1 MEIKKI
7 SSNNNDNDISMDK
20 AYADLY
26 NSLGV
31 EPGLLNKTTIGKSL
45 AKKYRVDD
53 SFDAKVYALKC
64 LYGINQNDTSDEKI
78 TIENNSPFH
87 GHDITIPDQSDI
99 DHTLS
104 DVIRMRQLD
113 DHLTTDEVIKEISK
127 YLEQYAPNYYIKKFL
142 N

>member
-1 MEIKKI
+1 MEIKPI
-7 SSNNNDNDISMDK
+7 SSNNNDIDISIDK
-20 AYADLY
+20 AYTDLY

-45 AKKYRVDD
+45 IKKYRVND

-87 GHDITIPDQSDI
+87 GHDIMPVQSDI

-104 DVIRMRQLD
+104 DFIRMRQLD
-113 DHLTTDEVIKEISK
+113 AHLTTDEVINEISK
-127 YLEQYAPNYYIKKFL
+127 YLEHHAPNYYIKKFL